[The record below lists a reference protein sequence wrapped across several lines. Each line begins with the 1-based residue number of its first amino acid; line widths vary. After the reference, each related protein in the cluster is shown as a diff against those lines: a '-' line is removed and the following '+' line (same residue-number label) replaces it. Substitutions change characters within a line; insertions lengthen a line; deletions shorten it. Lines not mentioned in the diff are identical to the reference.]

1 MIAGYACWLEV
12 LYFRM
17 FSRSESKYSLLLLLT
32 LLLWYYWNTY
42 NSKPFHPPP
51 VRSAGRTF
59 SAANCCTLFSF
70 SPSLASRAFRWHHFW
85 RWILTDADWSSL
97 WLVIPT
103 VEKTLEILK
112 ICNRENGRREPFISR
127 CIDGDNYR
135 GRTPRVY
142 EYCIS
147 FDSIS
152 MPARS
157 SLFAIT

>member
-112 ICNRENGRREPFISR
+112 ICNRENMVEENRLLVGASMGTITGVEHPVSMNIAFPSIRFQ
-127 CIDGDNYR
+127 CQQGQ
-135 GRTPRVY
+135 VY
-142 EYCIS
+142 S
-147 FDSIS
+147 Q
-152 MPARS
+152 
-157 SLFAIT
+157 